1 MFTKFLTQCTLSRTL
16 NITTFA
22 HLCTRSQPFYMWVL
36 FYPTG
41 MAAGGCMCL
50 SACFLFVCRWGEGGW
65 GLGTGEINQCLAGK
79 QPPFYPPPV
88 FTLHHPH
95 PQSSCLWSIYCAMM
109 HLQLWQGMQHPN
121 KTQGWETLLRSSIST
136 QLNET
141 LFITDWSWTIKDC
154 LKCWSQMLVY
164 EDFHS
169 RIHVAFLTNH
179 FLLLLCIWLVLCA
192 CVITCMCL

>member
-79 QPPFYPPPV
+79 QPPFYPPRIHSSPPPPPV
-88 FTLHHPH
+88 FMPL
-95 PQSSCLWSIYCAMM
+95 
-109 HLQLWQGMQHPN
+109 
-121 KTQGWETLLRSSIST
+121 
-136 QLNET
+136 
-141 LFITDWSWTIKDC
+141 
-154 LKCWSQMLVY
+154 
-164 EDFHS
+164 
-169 RIHVAFLTNH
+169 IH
-179 FLLLLCIWLVLCA
+179 LLCDDAPPAVAGYAASQQNTRMGDIIEKKLHIYAVK
-192 CVITCMCL
+192 